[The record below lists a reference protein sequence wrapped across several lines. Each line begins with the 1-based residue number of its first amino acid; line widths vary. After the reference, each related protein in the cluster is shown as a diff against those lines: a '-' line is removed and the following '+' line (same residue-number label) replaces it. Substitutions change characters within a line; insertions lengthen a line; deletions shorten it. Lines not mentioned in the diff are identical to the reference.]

1 MIKQLPSLN
10 ALKAFEAAARYRN
23 FTRAAEQLHVTQ
35 SAISRQVKLLEGQL
49 GVTLFE
55 RRPQHLVLTRA
66 GQALMPVLRQSFDRI
81 ALVVSALHE
90 PLPFNRL
97 RVNVP
102 PTFASRWLIPR
113 LHRFRD
119 LHPGIDIS
127 VTTALN
133 DTLSRDAQL
142 DCAIRFGSG
151 EWPALHA
158 TLLVQ
163 ERHIAVC
170 APRLLPPSRVRPD
183 DLNHYTLLHVSHS
196 DGRFLSWEH
205 WLDAAG
211 IRGIDTERG
220 LEFDLLDLAIGA
232 AVNGVGVTIADEHMI
247 HDELSSRRLVPLLD
261 VTVPGHQ
268 SYWFV
273 THQQM
278 PEPPHVE
285 LFREWVQQE
294 MESGQA

>member
-10 ALKAFEAAARYRN
+10 ALKAFEAAARCRN
-23 FTRAAEQLHVTQ
+23 FTRAAERLHVTQ
-35 SAISRQVKLLEGQL
+35 SAVSRQVKLLEAQL
-49 GVTLFE
+49 GVTLFD

-66 GQALMPVLRQSFDRI
+66 GQALMPAVRQSFDRI
-81 ALVVSALHE
+81 ALVVGALRE
-90 PLPFNRL
+90 PQPFSRL

-119 LHPGIDIS
+119 LHPGIDIR
-127 VTTALN
+127 VTTVLN
-133 DTLSRDAQL
+133 DTLSRDGQL

-151 EWPALHA
+151 EWPSLHA
-158 TLLVQ
+158 TLLFQ

-170 APRLLPPSRVRPD
+170 APRLLPPGRVRPV
-183 DLNHYTLLHVSHS
+183 DLNRYTLLHVSHGE
-196 DGRFLSWEH
+196 GRFLSWEH

-232 AVNGVGVTIADEHMI
+232 AVSGVGVTIADEHMI
-247 HDELSSRRLVPLLD
+247 RDELSSRRLVPLLD
-261 VTVPGHQ
+261 VAVPGHQ
-268 SYWFV
+268 SYWFTTREQV
-273 THQQM
+273 
-278 PEPPHVE
+278 PEPPHLQ
-285 LFREWVQQE
+285 LFRGWVQQQVE
-294 MESGQA
+294 AG